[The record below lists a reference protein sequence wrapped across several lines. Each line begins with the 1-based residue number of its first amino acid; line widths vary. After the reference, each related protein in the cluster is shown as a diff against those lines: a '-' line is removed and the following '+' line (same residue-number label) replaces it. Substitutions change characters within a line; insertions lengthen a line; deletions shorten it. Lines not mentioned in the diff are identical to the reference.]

1 MIRVLF
7 FLPTLGNGGAEKV
20 LVNLVNNMETKR
32 FDITVMT
39 LFDVGENRERLASH
53 IRYISCFKKV
63 PKGLSQL
70 MKFASPELLHS
81 LFIKESYDLEIAY
94 LEGIAT
100 RIISGCTNSKTK
112 KIAWVHTEFANEAFA
127 SRIYRNFGET
137 VECYKKYDAVACV
150 SKQVRN
156 RFCTLLGIACEKTVV
171 QYNTNESDLI
181 RTLAEEPV
189 SDCVF
194 LENKFK
200 IIAVGKIIRNK
211 GFDRLARALKRLLE
225 DGLKVHIYIV
235 GEGEDKEKI
244 KKYLVSEGISSAF
257 TFLGYQ
263 KNPYHYVSRCDLFV
277 CSSYREG
284 FSTAATE
291 ALIVGTPVLTVDVSG
306 MRELLG
312 ENNDY
317 GIIVPNNDESLYKGL
332 RDYITDFELQQ
343 KYINLARERGK
354 RFNRD
359 VTVSETENMLIEV
372 ACNTEENKC

>member
-1 MIRVLF
+1 MIKVLF

-20 LVNLVNNMETKR
+20 LVNLVNNMNTER

-39 LFDVGENRERLASH
+39 LFDVGENRERLAPH
-53 IRYISCFKKV
+53 IRYISCMKKA

-70 MKFASPELLHS
+70 MKFASPEMLHR

-100 RIISGCTNSKTK
+100 RIISGCSNLKTK

-127 SRIYRNFGET
+127 AHVYRNFRET
-137 VECYKKYDAVACV
+137 VERYKKYDAVACV
-150 SKQVRN
+150 SEQVRS
-156 RFCTLLGIACEKTVV
+156 RFCTLLGVAGEKAVV
-171 QYNTNESDLI
+171 QYNTNESSLI
-181 RTLAEEPV
+181 RTLAVEPV
-189 SDCVF
+189 TDCDF
-194 LENKFK
+194 SENEFK

-211 GFDRLARALKRLLE
+211 GFDRLARTLKRLLD
-225 DGLKVHIYIV
+225 DGLKVHMYIAGV
-235 GEGEDKEKI
+235 GEDKGKI
-244 KKYLVSEGISSAF
+244 EKYLASEGISSAF

-263 KNPYHYVSRCDLFV
+263 KNPYRYVSRCDLFV

-312 ENNDY
+312 DNNDY
-317 GIIVPNNDESLYKGL
+317 GIIVPNDDESLYKGL
-332 RDYITDFELQQ
+332 RDYITDSQLQQ
-343 KYINLARERGK
+343 KYKELARERGK
-354 RFNRD
+354 RFDRD
-359 VTVSETENMLIEV
+359 VTVTETENMLLDV
-372 ACNTEENKC
+372 AYGTEEIKC